1 MSIASELTRII
12 GLKAELLGNLD
23 TMGVSLDAE
32 ATLEE
37 MIDAVL
43 TISTGDGAFV
53 PSAFTTGD
61 WTATADDGEI
71 DLNITTLPSDGGTA
85 ITTLQYRLDGGSAV
99 DLSGTGTGA
108 RTISGV
114 TNGVEYDVQI
124 RAVNAL
130 GAGAWSDTKSRTPI
144 ADPTAPEAFEVGDW
158 TATAGD
164 GEVVLD
170 ITALPGNGGSAIT
183 ALQYRID
190 GGTATNLTG
199 TGTGERTITG
209 LTNTTEYDFEIRAV
223 NAVGNGAWSDVKSR
237 TPAAAGG
244 GNPVHEGLQET
255 IGTLHVLGVGIT
267 AAKPAGTVSSDLLIA
282 ILEVRGNDRT
292 IVSATGWTPITAA
305 FSDQGT
311 VGGLMAYR
319 APGDVATTQFV
330 LTETRGTWNSRVV
343 MHRISGANA
352 STPIRASAAS
362 PETSTADAD
371 WPSPTV
377 TVEEGDLVL
386 SDFFQP
392 QSLNAV
398 GTPTSGFT
406 RIYEADADDDTAE
419 GRRSVLLREDA
430 PAGATGSITHGASS
444 AYTARAALT
453 IAIRA

>member
-1 MSIASELTRII
+1 MSIASVLTRLEAARVAII
-12 GLKAELLGNLD
+12 AAIEDKGGVVPSNTGL
-23 TMGVSLDAE
+23 E
-32 ATLEE
+32 ALPDF
-37 MIDAVL
+37 IAD
-43 TISTGDGAFV
+43 ISSGGGAFV
-53 PSAFTTGD
+53 PSAFAVGD
-61 WTATADDGEI
+61 WTAAAAAGQI
-71 DLNITTLPSDGGTA
+71 NLNITALPSDGGTP
-85 ITTLQYRLDGGSAV
+85 ITALQYRIDGGTAV
-99 DLSGTGTGA
+99 GLSGTGTGA
-108 RTISGV
+108 RTISGLAA
-114 TNGVEYDVQI
+114 GVEYDVQI

-130 GAGAWSDTKSRTPI
+130 GAGAWSDTKSRTTPVV
-144 ADPTAPEAFEVGDW
+144 PSAFTSGNW
-158 TATAGD
+158 TATPGD
-164 GEVVLD
+164 GEVVLN
-170 ITALPGNGGSAIT
+170 ITALPSNGGTDIT

-190 GGTATNLTG
+190 GGTWTNLTG
-199 TGTGERTITG
+199 TGTGSRTITG
-209 LTNTTEYDFEIRAV
+209 LTNATEYDFELRAV
-223 NAVGNGAWSDVKSR
+223 NAVGNGAASDVKSA
-237 TPAAAGG
+237 TPEAAVSP
-244 GNPVHEGLQET
+244 NPVHEGLQAT

-267 AAKPAGTVSSDLLIA
+267 AAKPAGTVASDLLIA
-282 ILEVRGNDRT
+282 ILEVRGNDRA
-292 IVSATGWTPITAA
+292 IVSATGWTPIVSA

-330 LTETRGTWNSRVV
+330 LTEARGTWNSRVV

-362 PETSTADAD
+362 PETSTADAN

-377 TVEEGDLVL
+377 TIEEGDLVL

-398 GTPTSGFT
+398 GTPTAGFT

-430 PAGATGSITHGASS
+430 PAGATGSISHAASS